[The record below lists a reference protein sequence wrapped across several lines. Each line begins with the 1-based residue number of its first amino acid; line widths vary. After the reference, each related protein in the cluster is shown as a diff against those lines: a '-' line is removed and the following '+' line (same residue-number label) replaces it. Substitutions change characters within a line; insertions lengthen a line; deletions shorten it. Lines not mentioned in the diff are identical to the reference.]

1 MVDFKKM
8 LLELCKNCVRVMQ
21 KTLLGLTHL
30 TFKIINYYYYYYD
43 NDNIFNNK
51 SRHSEMRILLVY
63 MLIVHRHR
71 HALRAFSA
79 MLCIL
84 PNKKNIIFFTLPTI
98 FSIKKKPTNFLF
110 HSLYSLNINFQFFFF
125 FYCFL
130 KLPREKKEK
139 QLKKKYIRYCACLK
153 QLIKKKNKISVLDKK
168 KTSY

>member
-1 MVDFKKM
+1 MERSWFNSNNVSCTTLTPFLHNSNYFFFFFFFFFLWSTIGFVFLHVGLKYSMVDFKKM

-84 PNKKNIIFFTLPTI
+84 PNKKTLFFLLYL
-98 FSIKKKPTNFLF
+98 LF
-110 HSLYSLNINFQFFFF
+110 F
-125 FYCFL
+125 
-130 KLPREKKEK
+130 
-139 QLKKKYIRYCACLK
+139 QLKKKEQIFYSILYIL
-153 QLIKKKNKISVLDKK
+153 
-168 KTSY
+168 